1 MHSKIQEF
9 IFENSV
15 VTCRSRLCTACTHQ
29 KSTSSL
35 QIFIFSVF
43 WHFGISHRYL
53 YYNFIFRN
61 VQQKQIQIHLAMCVM
76 YTRHDL
82 LGITTNTN
90 AMRHYLSQRAM
101 NTTTTTA
108 MRNGD
113 EKRHRCWRAEGG
125 SGPDYYLMYN
135 ILRDIPFAVEH
146 PHPCK
151 LSSMLHNPMKYGMKS
166 NMYSRTHHIRNKMST
181 VAHCANFYLC
191 ALCNWIPSS
200 IWMFLFCYFVALR
213 IHATKRQQ
221 KCEQMVSQQ
230 LSHDWALILVFWIK
244 DTATTRTEKQSF
256 TARECYTIS
265 IYISSNK

>member
-1 MHSKIQEF
+1 MCRFLSSLLFLLRLFVHFSILPTEFGYCLSLKVMYTIDLFCLTNTIFHFHIERTKRTECVALCQHHVCSMHSKIQEF

-101 NTTTTTA
+101 NTTTTTS
-108 MRNGD
+108 MRNGIV
-113 EKRHRCWRAEGG
+113 AEGLKEG
-125 SGPDYYLMYN
+125 AAQ
-135 ILRDIPFAVEH
+135 II
-146 PHPCK
+146 
-151 LSSMLHNPMKYGMKS
+151 
-166 NMYSRTHHIRNKMST
+166 I
-181 VAHCANFYLC
+181 
-191 ALCNWIPSS
+191 
-200 IWMFLFCYFVALR
+200 
-213 IHATKRQQ
+213 
-221 KCEQMVSQQ
+221 
-230 LSHDWALILVFWIK
+230 
-244 DTATTRTEKQSF
+244 
-256 TARECYTIS
+256 
-265 IYISSNK
+265 